1 MSLEEDEN
9 PSATTTNIISLHALR
24 SSPKPANATLPLSP
38 TQSHIPEMVA
48 NLQQVR
54 VKGSPPPQQIKIENL
69 AGGYDYVF
77 NISARNSL
85 GFGSFVASRKIS
97 PTAVVVAKT
106 KDELPIIFQRF
117 GIDLSGAENVKVI
130 LDILWNRYEKQEF
143 YMEVRSFS
151 GEGRSSN

>member
-1 MSLEEDEN
+1 
-9 PSATTTNIISLHALR
+9 
-24 SSPKPANATLPLSP
+24 
-38 TQSHIPEMVA
+38 MVA
-48 NLQQVR
+48 NLKQVR